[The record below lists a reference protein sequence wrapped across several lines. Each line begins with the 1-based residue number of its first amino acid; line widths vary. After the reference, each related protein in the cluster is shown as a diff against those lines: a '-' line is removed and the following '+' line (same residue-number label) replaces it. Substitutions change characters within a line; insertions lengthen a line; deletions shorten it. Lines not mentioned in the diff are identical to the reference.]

1 MSQVINLEDE
11 VLINSKLQHFLKM
24 KNSRIKYNVLL
35 NYVLCNYT
43 EREIVNNQYDEVH
56 NDHLLFIMNNRL
68 LNFFNNNRLKI
79 NNIFYSKEE
88 IGDMLCQFVTKQIHI
103 II

>member
-1 MSQVINLEDE
+1 MCQVISLNDE
-11 VLINSKLQHFLKM
+11 VLMTLKLQRFLKM

-35 NYVLCNYT
+35 NYILCNHT
-43 EREIVNNQYDEVH
+43 EREVVNDEFDEVH
-56 NDHLLFIMNNRL
+56 NNHLLFIINNRL

-88 IGDMLCQFVTKQIHI
+88 IGNMLCQFVTKKIHI